1 MQTITRDQL
10 QAEIAAGAVVV
21 LEALPHN
28 YYVEGHIPGAL
39 NLPLD
44 DIASLAPG
52 LVSERDAAVVTYCT
66 GTSCPNSRIAAE
78 GLRKLGYT
86 NVRAFEGGKENWVE
100 GGLPLEAGAL
110 TS

>member
-21 LEALPHN
+21 LEALPHK
-28 YYVEGHIPGAL
+28 YYVDGHIPGAL

-44 DIASLAPG
+44 DIASMAVE
-52 LVSERDAAVVTYCT
+52 LVPDRDAAVVTYCT

-78 GLRKLGYT
+78 QLAKLGYT
-86 NVRAFEGGKENWVE
+86 NVRAFEGGKETWLD
-100 GGLPLEAGAL
+100 GGLALESGAL